1 MLVAFIP
8 YLTALMGNFG
18 VSLPVVIFYGLS
30 LTITGLI
37 HNVFWLYVAY
47 KYITHD
53 RLIHRH
59 EIRKATVWSLGYPIL
74 YFIATGLAFININLS
89 LI

>member
-30 LTITGLI
+30 LTMTGLI
-37 HNVFWLYVAY
+37 HNFLWLYVAY
-47 KYITHD
+47 KYITHERQFIGMKFVK
-53 RLIHRH
+53 RLFGVL
-59 EIRKATVWSLGYPIL
+59 AIL
-74 YFIATGLAFININLS
+74 FYTLL
-89 LI
+89 LQD

>member
-1 MLVAFIP
+1 
-8 YLTALMGNFG
+8 MGNFG

-47 KYITHD
+47 KYITNE
-53 RLIHRH
+53 RLIHQN
-59 EIRKATVWSLGYPIL
+59 EIRKATVWSLGYPIS
-74 YFIATGLAFININLS
+74 YVIATGLAFININLS